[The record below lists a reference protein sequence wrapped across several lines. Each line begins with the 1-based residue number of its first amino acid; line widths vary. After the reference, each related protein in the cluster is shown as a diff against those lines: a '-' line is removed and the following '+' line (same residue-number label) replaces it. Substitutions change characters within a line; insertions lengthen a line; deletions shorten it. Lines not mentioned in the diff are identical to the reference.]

1 MPEDGAETLSL
12 SHEPVYRALRE
23 EIMRGDVRP
32 GDRMVV
38 RRLSDR
44 FGTSALPVRQAL
56 QRLVGEGALTDEPYR
71 GARVPLRGV
80 DELMDLRRVR
90 CAIEGQAAEW
100 AAARVTGAEIARLY
114 ELQTR
119 MRAVHDIAHAENYL
133 IWNFEFHFTVYR
145 ASGSAILIPLI
156 ERLWLRAGP
165 YLNSM
170 RTDLT
175 IGRGLDTHDQVIAGL
190 ARGDGP
196 AARAA
201 VEAELSEAAE
211 VMVHAL
217 LAGRA
222 GGNDDNDGEPN
233 QNRQGDQA

>member
-1 MPEDGAETLSL
+1 MPDDGGEILEL

-23 EIMRGDVRP
+23 ELMRGDIRP

-38 RRLSDR
+38 KRLSDR

-56 QRLVGEGALTDEPYR
+56 QRLVAEGALTDEPYR

-90 CAIEGQAAEW
+90 CSLEGQAAEW
-100 AAARVTGAEIARLY
+100 AAARATGDVLERLH
-114 ELQTR
+114 ELQSR
-119 MRAVHDIAHAENYL
+119 MRSVQDIAHADSYLVWNY
-133 IWNFEFHFTVYR
+133 EFHFTVYR
-145 ASGSAILIPLI
+145 AANSPILLPLI

-170 RTDLT
+170 RTEFTL
-175 IGRGLDTHDQVIAGL
+175 GQGLDQHDMVIGAL
-190 ARGDGP
+190 ARGDGA

-211 VMVHAL
+211 VMVRAL
-217 LAGRA
+217 LNGPRDEE
-222 GGNDDNDGEPN
+222 GDDDE
-233 QNRQGDQA
+233 

>member
-1 MPEDGAETLSL
+1 MPDDGFDDSQSL
-12 SHEPVYRALRE
+12 SHEPIYLVLRE
-23 EIMRGDVRP
+23 EIMRGDIRP

-38 RRLSDR
+38 KPLSER

-56 QRLVGEGALTDEPYR
+56 QRLVAEGALTDEPYR

-100 AAARVTGAEIARLY
+100 AAERVTGEELERLHA
-114 ELQTR
+114 LQAKLTGVNDV
-119 MRAVHDIAHAENYL
+119 AKAQNYL
-133 IWNFEFHFTVYR
+133 IWNFEFHITLYR
-145 ASGSAILIPLI
+145 AARSPILMPLI

-165 YLNSM
+165 YLNAL
-170 RTDLT
+170 RTEFTL
-175 IGRGLDTHDQVIAGL
+175 GQGLDHHEEVLSAL
-190 ARGDGP
+190 ARGDGR

-211 VMVHAL
+211 VMV
-217 LAGRA
+217 RA
-222 GGNDDNDGEPN
+222 MLRGPGEDRDETGA
-233 QNRQGDQA
+233 QQAEQGDQT

>member
-1 MPEDGAETLSL
+1 MPDDGREILEL

-23 EIMRGDVRP
+23 ELMRGDIRP

-38 RRLSDR
+38 KRLSDR

-56 QRLVGEGALTDEPYR
+56 QRLVAEGALTDEPYR

-90 CAIEGQAAEW
+90 CSLEGQAAEW
-100 AAARVTGAEIARLY
+100 AAERATGEVLERLHA
-114 ELQTR
+114 LQSR
-119 MRAVHDIAHAENYL
+119 MRSVQDMAHADSYLVWNY
-133 IWNFEFHFTVYR
+133 EFHFTVYR
-145 ASGSAILIPLI
+145 AANSPILLPLI

-170 RTDLT
+170 RTEFTL
-175 IGRGLDTHDQVIAGL
+175 GQGLDQHDLVIGAL
-190 ARGDGP
+190 ARGDGA

-201 VEAELSEAAE
+201 VESELSEAAE
-211 VMVHAL
+211 VMVRAL
-217 LAGRA
+217 LNGPRDEE
-222 GGNDDNDGEPN
+222 GDDDE
-233 QNRQGDQA
+233 

>member
-1 MPEDGAETLSL
+1 MPEDSAPEDLTL

-38 RRLSDR
+38 KRLSAR
-44 FGTSALPVRQAL
+44 FGVGALPVRQAL
-56 QRLVGEGALTDEPYR
+56 QRLAGEGALSDEPYQ
-71 GARVPLRGV
+71 GARIPRRGI

-100 AAARVTGAEIARLY
+100 AAARITGRDLAELHRLQG
-114 ELQTR
+114 LMT
-119 MRAVHDIAHAENYL
+119 AVPDVAAAGDYLVWNYH
-133 IWNFEFHFTVYR
+133 FHFTIYR
-145 ASGSAILIPLI
+145 AAGSPLLIPLI

-165 YLNSM
+165 YLNTM
-170 RTDLT
+170 RTELT
-175 IGRGLDTHDQVIAGL
+175 LGQTLDHHDAVLAAL
-190 ARGDGP
+190 ARGDGA

-211 VMVHAL
+211 EMVRAL
-217 LAGRA
+217 LREPA
-222 GGNDDNDGEPN
+222 DDG
-233 QNRQGDQA
+233 

>member
-1 MPEDGAETLSL
+1 MPEDAAETFSL

-23 EIMRGDVRP
+23 ELMRGDIRP

-44 FGTSALPVRQAL
+44 FGTSAQPVRQAL
-56 QRLVGEGALTDEPYR
+56 HRLVADGAITDEPYR

-90 CAIEGQAAEW
+90 CAIEGEAAEW
-100 AAARVTGAEIARLY
+100 AAGRATGEVLERLHG
-114 ELQTR
+114 LQAQ
-119 MRAVHDIAHAENYL
+119 MRAVQDIAHADKYLVWNY
-133 IWNFEFHFTVYR
+133 EFHFTVYR
-145 ASGSAILIPLI
+145 AAGSPILIPLI

-170 RTDLT
+170 RTEFTL
-175 IGRGLDTHDQVIAGL
+175 GQGLDHHDLVIGAL
-190 ARGDGP
+190 ARGDGA

-211 VMVHAL
+211 VMVRAL
-217 LAGRA
+217 LNGPRQ
-222 GGNDDNDGEPN
+222 DDSDDEE
-233 QNRQGDQA
+233 QTEQGDLA

>member
-1 MPEDGAETLSL
+1 MPDDGGEILEL

-23 EIMRGDVRP
+23 ELMRGDIRP

-38 RRLSDR
+38 KRLSDR

-56 QRLVGEGALTDEPYR
+56 QRLVAEGALTDEPYR
-71 GARVPLRGV
+71 GARVPLRGI

-90 CAIEGQAAEW
+90 CSLEGQAAEW
-100 AAARVTGAEIARLY
+100 AAERATGDVLERLHG
-114 ELQTR
+114 LQSQ
-119 MRAVHDIAHAENYL
+119 MRSVQDIAHAESYLVWNYQ
-133 IWNFEFHFTVYR
+133 FHFTVYR
-145 ASGSAILIPLI
+145 AAGSPILVPLI

-170 RTDLT
+170 RTEFTL
-175 IGRGLDTHDQVIAGL
+175 GQGLDHHDLVIGAM
-190 ARGDGP
+190 ARGDGA

-211 VMVHAL
+211 VMVRAL
-217 LAGRA
+217 LNART
-222 GGNDDNDGEPN
+222 NDDHQQDE
-233 QNRQGDQA
+233 

>member
-1 MPEDGAETLSL
+1 MAEDAGEVLTL

-23 EIMRGDVRP
+23 ELMRGDIRP

-44 FGTSALPVRQAL
+44 FGTSAQPVRQAL
-56 QRLVGEGALTDEPYR
+56 HRLVAEGAITDEPYR

-90 CAIEGQAAEW
+90 CAIEGQAVEW
-100 AAARVTGAEIARLY
+100 AAARATGDVLERLHG
-114 ELQTR
+114 LQSQ
-119 MRAVHDIAHAENYL
+119 MRAVQDLAHADSYLVWNYQ
-133 IWNFEFHFTVYR
+133 FHFTVYR
-145 ASGSAILIPLI
+145 AAGSPILIPLI

-170 RTDLT
+170 RTEFTL
-175 IGRGLDTHDQVIAGL
+175 GQGLDHHDLVIGAL
-190 ARGDGP
+190 ARGDGA

-211 VMVHAL
+211 VMVRVL
-217 LAGRA
+217 LNGPR
-222 GGNDDNDGEPN
+222 DDDSDDEE
-233 QNRQGDQA
+233 QSEQGDLA

>member
-1 MPEDGAETLSL
+1 MPDDGREILEL

-23 EIMRGDVRP
+23 ELMRGDIRP

-38 RRLSDR
+38 KRLSDR

-56 QRLVGEGALTDEPYR
+56 QRLVAEGALTDEPYR

-90 CAIEGQAAEW
+90 CSLEGQAAEW
-100 AAARVTGAEIARLY
+100 AAERATGEVLERLY
-114 ELQTR
+114 ALQSR
-119 MRAVHDIAHAENYL
+119 MRSVQDMAHADSYLVWNY
-133 IWNFEFHFTVYR
+133 EFHFTVYR
-145 ASGSAILIPLI
+145 AANSPILLPLI

-170 RTDLT
+170 RTEFTL
-175 IGRGLDTHDQVIAGL
+175 GQGLDQHDLVIGAL
-190 ARGDGP
+190 ARGDGA

-201 VEAELSEAAE
+201 VESELSEAAE
-211 VMVHAL
+211 VMVRAL
-217 LAGRA
+217 LNGPRDEE
-222 GGNDDNDGEPN
+222 GDDDE
-233 QNRQGDQA
+233 